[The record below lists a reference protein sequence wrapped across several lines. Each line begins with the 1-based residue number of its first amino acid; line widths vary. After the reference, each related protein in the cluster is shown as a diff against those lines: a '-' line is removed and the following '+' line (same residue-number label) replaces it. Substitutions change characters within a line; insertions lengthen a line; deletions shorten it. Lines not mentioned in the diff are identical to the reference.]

1 MPRPTVEVREEIRK
15 PSEWLEAADELSQ
28 RVVRLKAR
36 DAYARVRDGE
46 YEGTP
51 FASKLSQLMFL
62 AGEDEPLPRAA
73 E

>member
-1 MPRPTVEVREEIRK
+1 MDRPTVEVREETRTQ
-15 PSEWLEAADELSQ
+15 SEWLEAADELSK
-28 RVVRLKAR
+28 RVVHLNAKE
-36 DAYARVRDGE
+36 AYERVRDGA